1 MTDTTAEMLMP
12 TQPTATEQAAGTQQ
26 SQEAQLREFLDALEA
41 EFTRE
46 AAMQEAARHGRTRD
60 FTEERKR
67 LEEKQKTATEKEAQ
81 QIRIELSAIEQK
93 RADFNLAQHTD
104 EAWVKNATVTL
115 LKAEERLLAYAHM
128 HPDNTSVQTTV
139 TRMRENIQKGLRGL
153 GEINDI
159 KSRPQP
165 VESEIASLTLS
176 HAAMD
181 RLTQMLIGKDVTFD
195 QLRAEEK
202 QVIGEKMIKL
212 ALFIRQNPSLQQFFE
227 TEQGLTEDKEV
238 IMHAADVLEAQ
249 SREIIGQ
256 EKADKIVEDFGGK
269 STESWTQQ
277 EREAILEFLGDPT
290 GKIRK
295 TFTDEN
301 GVLDRIAYKKYRD
314 AILKN
319 AQTPSVLE
327 KILHTFAKGLG
338 TKTTLES
345 FLKSGFESEDEHIR
359 LQMLQERMRQEADKK
374 LKTPEAARARGEVR
388 DYLVGTFGDEADP
401 MLFMEAAQKVMARVK
416 REIAHLPPA
425 EQTRRLLEEA
435 GKLVALYSG
444 PINDGDPKAYGLSA
458 LLEGEASEVVCTVRG
473 MILHQLLEEVLP
485 EKNWVILAQH
495 QSVTFNENG
504 EIKDPAHVR
513 LVVLD
518 LATKDKTTQRPVGYF
533 VDPLFGNEK
542 AMVSK
547 IDEQEIARI
556 ADAYEAY
563 RQNPRRGTLRIE
575 TSSGTVGFAD
585 SVLMADN
592 MANMAT
598 FLYSEGDMEQA
609 RVFAEAALAEYES
622 SEAQL
627 ILANIAQQDGQSNPQ
642 ENLDAAKE
650 LNPALEKLQ
659 ETNPEKYASYV
670 GNIEQ
675 QRIKA
680 TPDEYVN
687 EYSRLRGAGATKKE
701 WKAFFDKL
709 YGEISSFQATN
720 GQYSTELS
728 SDIYRLNSY
737 LITFLREFYQGGQ
750 VTDGITE
757 SEAKKWGRQY
767 EALVRIGDVEV
778 AIGRGD
784 FQTANTAL
792 EKFSWEAQYGAY
804 KDFEGLGVALRTVE
818 RTAFDALTR
827 DEGIFN
833 HHQDEMKNAAKAA
846 LKADRS
852 WYKGAPEDFEAAVNT
867 ASDLAYRYYYTDFT
881 WSVRMAFGR
890 RQLGL
895 SKYGGQKG
903 QTLTELFN
911 P

>member
-1 MTDTTAEMLMP
+1 MTDATIELLPA
-12 TQPTATEQAAGTQQ
+12 QPTPAEQAAGTQQ

-46 AAMQEAARHGRTRD
+46 AAMQENARSGRTRD
-60 FTEERKR
+60 FTEEKRKIQ
-67 LEEKQKTATEKEAQ
+67 ETQKTQTEKQAQ
-81 QIRIELSAIEQK
+81 QIQIALEAIEQK
-93 RADFNLAQHTD
+93 RTDFNLAQHTNGTWIK
-104 EAWVKNATVTL
+104 ETTVNL
-115 LKAEERLLAYAHM
+115 LQAEEMLLQYAHM
-128 HPDNTSVQTTV
+128 HPDNTAVQATV
-139 TRMRENIQKGLRGL
+139 AQMRLRIQKGLRGL

-165 VESEIASLTLS
+165 VEAEIASLHLS

-202 QVIGEKMIKL
+202 QVIGERMIKL

-227 TEQGLTEDKEV
+227 TDPSLGEQREV

-256 EKADKIVEDFGGK
+256 ERADRIVEEFGGK
-269 STESWTQQ
+269 STEAWSQQ
-277 EREAILEFLGDPT
+277 DRESILEFLGDPT

-301 GVLDRIAYKKYRD
+301 GVLDRVAYKKYR
-314 AILKN
+314 ARILEASK
-319 AQTPSVLE
+319 TPEVLS

-345 FLKSGFESEDEHIR
+345 FLRSGFESENEHIR

-374 LKTPEAARARGEVR
+374 LKTPEAARARGDIR
-388 DYLVGTFGDEADP
+388 DYLVGTFGEEADP

-416 REIAHLPPA
+416 GEIAHLPA
-425 EQTRRLLEEA
+425 EEQTRRLLEEA

-444 PINDGDPKAYGLSA
+444 SINDGDPKAYGLSA
-458 LLEGEASEVVCTVRG
+458 LLEGEASEVMCTVRG

-495 QSVTFNENG
+495 QSVTFDENG

-513 LVVLD
+513 LVVID
-518 LATKDKTTQRPVGYF
+518 LATKDKDTQRPVGYF

-542 AMVSK
+542 AMVSR
-547 IDEQEIARI
+547 INDQEIATI
-556 ADAYEAY
+556 ADSYEAY
-563 RQNPRRGTLRIE
+563 KQNPRRGTLRIE

-609 RVFAEAALAEYES
+609 RVFAEAALVEYES
-622 SEAQL
+622 SEAHL
-627 ILANIAQQDGQSNPQ
+627 ILANIAKEDGKSSPQD
-642 ENLDAAKE
+642 NLEAAKE
-650 LNPALEKLQ
+650 LNSSLGKLQ
-659 ETNPEKYASYV
+659 ESHPEQYDAYV
-670 GNIEQ
+670 GNIEK

-680 TPDEYVN
+680 TPDEY
-687 EYSRLRGAGATKKE
+687 YQKYDRLRSTGATKKE
-701 WKAFFDKL
+701 WKAFFDQL

-833 HHQDEMKNAAKAA
+833 HHQDEMRTAAKAA
-846 LKADRS
+846 LRADRS
-852 WYKGAPEDFEAAVNT
+852 WYTGTPEDFDAAVNT
-867 ASDLAYRYYYTDFT
+867 AADLAYRY
-881 WSVRMAFGR
+881 
-890 RQLGL
+890 
-895 SKYGGQKG
+895 
-903 QTLTELFN
+903 
-911 P
+911 